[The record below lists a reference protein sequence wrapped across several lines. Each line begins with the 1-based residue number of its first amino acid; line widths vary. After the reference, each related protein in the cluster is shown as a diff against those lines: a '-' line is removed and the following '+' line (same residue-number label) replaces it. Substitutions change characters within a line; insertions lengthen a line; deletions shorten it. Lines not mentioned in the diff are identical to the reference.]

1 VSLGRTRSVALHGV
15 DGAVVDVEAD
25 VAQGLPWFTIT
36 GMPDPA
42 CAQSRDRVK
51 AAAANS
57 GVPIP
62 NRRLTINLSP
72 ASLPKSG
79 AGFDLPIAVA
89 VLAAAGVIPMPAID
103 RVVHLG
109 ELSLDGSIRAVRG
122 VLPAVLAAVRD
133 GFTDVVVPVPNAAEA
148 RLVPGAQVH
157 AASTLGDL
165 VAHYCGHP
173 PRGSDAAG
181 SAPFDNSSG
190 FGDGSGQS
198 DGSGQAVPE
207 PRLDGAASDVP
218 DLVDVVGQDE
228 ARLALEVAAA
238 GRHHLLMVGPPGA
251 GKTML
256 AERLPGLLPAL
267 SRDQA
272 IEVTAIHS
280 VLGLLPAADALIRL
294 APFVAP
300 HHGASMPAII
310 GGGSGVARPGAIS
323 RAHHG
328 VLFLD
333 ESPEFKRTVLDALR
347 QPIETGEVV
356 VARAAGVVRYPSRF
370 QLVLAANP
378 CPCGRGFGKGADC
391 SCSPKARRDYL
402 GRLSDPLRDRVD
414 LQLAVHAVSRVAL
427 AGPRGETSAVVA
439 ARVAEARQVQRQRLT
454 GTSWRVNGDV
464 PGAALRNGPL
474 RLPAQVTTDLD
485 RAMDRG
491 MLTLRAYDRVLRLA
505 WTVSDLR
512 TAAAPTRADVGIALS
527 LRVQSAVAA

>member
-1 VSLGRTRSVALHGV
+1 MALHGV

-57 GVPIP
+57 GVPLP

-72 ASLPKSG
+72 ASMPKSG
-79 AGFDLPIAVA
+79 AGFDLPIAVS
-89 VLAAAGVIPMPAID
+89 VLAAAGVIPTGAVDAVI
-103 RVVHLG
+103 HLG
-109 ELSLDGSIRAVRG
+109 ELSLDGSVRPVRG
-122 VLPAVLAAVRD
+122 VLPSVMAAVRD
-133 GFTDVVVPVPNAAEA
+133 GLCDVVVPKANAAEA
-148 RLVPGAQVH
+148 LLVPGARVH
-157 AASTLGDL
+157 PATTLRELVGRYADHGERAGGAPMFRDAAASEVQQDL
-165 VAHYCGHP
+165 VA
-173 PRGSDAAG
+173 DARPG
-181 SAPFDNSSG
+181 T
-190 FGDGSGQS
+190 
-198 DGSGQAVPE
+198 
-207 PRLDGAASDVP
+207 P

-238 GRHHLLMVGPPGA
+238 GRHHLLMIGPPGA

-256 AERLPGLLPAL
+256 AERLPSLLPAL
-267 SRDQA
+267 SRDEA

-280 VLGLLPAADALIRL
+280 LLGLLPASDALIRW

-310 GGGSGVARPGAIS
+310 GGGSGIARPGAIS

-378 CPCGRGFGKGADC
+378 CPCGRGFGKGIDC
-391 SCSPKARRDYL
+391 SCSPKARRDYM
-402 GRLSDPLRDRVD
+402 GKLSDPVRDRVD
-414 LQLAVHAVSRVAL
+414 LQLAVRAVSRVAL
-427 AGPRGETSAVVA
+427 AGPTGEASAVVA
-439 ARVAEARQVQRQRLT
+439 SRVAEARQVQQQRLA

-464 PGAALRNGPL
+464 PA
-474 RLPAQVTTDLD
+474 RLC
-485 RAMDRG
+485 
-491 MLTLRAYDRVLRLA
+491 
-505 WTVSDLR
+505 
-512 TAAAPTRADVGIALS
+512 AAAPCASPR
-527 LRVQSAVAA
+527 R